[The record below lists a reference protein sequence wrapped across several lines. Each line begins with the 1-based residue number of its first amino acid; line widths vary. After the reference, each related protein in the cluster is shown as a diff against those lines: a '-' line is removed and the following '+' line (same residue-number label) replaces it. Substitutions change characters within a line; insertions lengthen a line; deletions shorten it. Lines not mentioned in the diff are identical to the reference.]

1 MEAAEMFFLIEY
13 DRSRGTIVELR
24 EFDAASRQLA
34 EDARLDLELEL
45 NRQGVDHE
53 VVILDA
59 PSLEALR
66 HTHSR
71 YFESVV
77 DLVCRDF
84 EIATRTRKMI
94 DSALVV
100 AAFARQ
106 SGAYRNFPPPH
117 RILGT
122 PSIRPVTI

>member
-77 DLVCRDF
+77 DLVQGSPQVQ
-84 EIATRTRKMI
+84 AW
-94 DSALVV
+94 
-100 AAFARQ
+100 FAETSKLPLEHER
-106 SGAYRNFPPPH
+106 
-117 RILGT
+117 
-122 PSIRPVTI
+122 